1 MMRLYIVGGFVA
13 LMAGMAAALWVQSER
28 LKTHRFEIAVLTA
41 KLNAAERTAAI
52 DLRTR
57 TIIRE
62 IHTTSR
68 EAQTHVE
75 ASPDPECANPEPVLD
90 AWRSGIGSLRQTTG
104 SAHHTAD
111 GG

>member
-1 MMRLYIVGGFVA
+1 MIRLYIVGGLVA
-13 LMAGMAAALWVQSER
+13 LMTGMGATLWLQSER
-28 LKTHRFEIAVLTA
+28 LKTHRAEIAVLTA

-52 DLRTR
+52 DIRTR

-62 IHTTSR
+62 IHTTSH

-90 AWRSGIGSLRQTTG
+90 SWRSGIDSLRQTTG
-104 SAHHTAD
+104 STHHTA
-111 GG
+111 GGG

>member
-1 MMRLYIVGGFVA
+1 MIRLYIAGGVMA
-13 LMAGMAAALWVQSER
+13 LMAGMVLTLWAQSER
-28 LKTHRFEIAVLTA
+28 LKAHRAEIAALTA
-41 KLNAAERTAAI
+41 KLNAAERTAII
-52 DLRTR
+52 DGRTR

-90 AWRSGIGSLRQTTG
+90 VWRSGIDSLRQTAADT
-104 SAHHTAD
+104 HHTTN